1 MADKWLTVK
10 EVAEYLKLST
20 DLIYKFAQD
29 GKMPVS
35 KIGNQWRFD
44 REEIDTW
51 VKAQRSRTK
60 LVREVLMQR
69 PQFARRPWN
78 VRTESSRRNWPSCM
92 LRTPI

>member
-35 KIGNQWRFD
+35 KIGSQWRFD
-44 REEIDTW
+44 REEIDSW
-51 VKAQRSRTK
+51 VKAQRPRSRK
-60 LVREVLMQR
+60 KR
-69 PQFARRPWN
+69 
-78 VRTESSRRNWPSCM
+78 
-92 LRTPI
+92 

>member
-20 DLIYKFAQD
+20 DLIYKFAQN
-29 GKMPVS
+29 GTMPVS

-51 VKAQRSRTK
+51 VKAQRPRSQKKR
-60 LVREVLMQR
+60 
-69 PQFARRPWN
+69 
-78 VRTESSRRNWPSCM
+78 
-92 LRTPI
+92 